1 LPRLPQFGTTVA
13 MTGHP
18 LPLGDAVLHALPS
31 GAVWWPD
38 ARLLCMGDL
47 HLGKSGRMAR
57 RGGALLPPY
66 ESAATLARLDADIAA
81 TDPARVIC
89 LGDSFDDVTAEQ
101 ELAEDHRLWLTR
113 MMAGRDWVW
122 IAGNH
127 DPGPLTLGGTH
138 LAQWREGGLTF
149 RHIADPTTQTPE
161 ISAHYHPKA
170 RIAGVSRA
178 CFVTDG
184 TRLILPAYGAYTG
197 GMPADDPAIATLMGP
212 AARAILTGP
221 RAIALPLHPPRKA
234 RR

>member
-1 LPRLPQFGTTVA
+1 

-18 LPLGDAVLHALPS
+18 LPLGDATLHALPS
-31 GAVWWPD
+31 GAVWWPE

-47 HLGKSGRMAR
+47 HLGKSGRLAR

-66 ESAATLARLDADIAA
+66 ETAATLARLDADIAA

-89 LGDSFDDVTAEQ
+89 LGDSFDDSRSEG
-101 ELAEDHRLWLTR
+101 ELAEDHRMWIAR

-138 LAQWREGGLTF
+138 LTMWRQDGLAF
-149 RHIADPTTQTPE
+149 RHIADPIETGPE
-161 ISAHYHPKA
+161 VSAHFHPKA
-170 RIAGVSRA
+170 RLAGVARA

-184 TRLILPAYGAYTG
+184 SRLILPAYGAYTG
-197 GMPADDPAIATLMGP
+197 GMPADGPAISGLMGP
-212 AARAILTGP
+212 GARAILTGP
-221 RAIALPLHPPRKA
+221 RAIALPLLTTRKA